1 MAKKD
6 NKFFDEL
13 REQGER
19 RARRRTKSSIKRLHT
34 ATKVLVVLFLAIGL
48 AAGYFACTFVSK
60 NDRFVLVGDTAFSID
75 VGAAYT
81 YTEQGAE
88 VVCFGRDVSD
98 KLIVETELEKDAN
111 GNYIIPTDEEGV
123 YTITYTVADTLLT
136 SKFNKGENGVIKRIR
151 TFTVNAAEE
160 DGRNG

>member
-1 MAKKD
+1 MAKKEND
-6 NKFFDEL
+6 FFDEL

-19 RARRRTKSSIKRLHT
+19 RARRRAKSSIKKIHT
-34 ATKVLVVLFLAIGL
+34 ATKVLTVLFLLIGL
-48 AAGYFACTFVSK
+48 VAGYAVCTVMSK
-60 NDRFVLVGDTAFSID
+60 NDRFVLLGETSFSID

-81 YTEQGAE
+81 YTEQGVEA
-88 VVCFGRDVSD
+88 VCFGRDVSG
-98 KLIVETELEKDAN
+98 KLVVETNLEKDAN

-123 YTITYTVADTLLT
+123 YTITYTVDAY
-136 SKFNKGENGVIKRIR
+136 KFQSGENGVIKRIR